1 MSTYIFR
8 WPACYE
14 KKPCGPSPEWPVN
27 SALRPI
33 YNDSRDILVADSAIY
48 TCKNA
53 SLVTDLGPQVEIP
66 CIFKPGDSEPSFDY
80 PIEWGGKGTKCREP
94 VICKPPFDAP
104 LETGLSLVQQQ
115 DPYLEFQTA
124 KFR

>member
-1 MSTYIFR
+1 M
-8 WPACYE
+8 
-14 KKPCGPSPEWPVN
+14 
-27 SALRPI
+27 
-33 YNDSRDILVADSAIY
+33 ADSAIY

-66 CIFKPGDSEPSFDY
+66 CIFKPGDSEPSFVY
-80 PIEWGGKGTKCREP
+80 PSDEKGANLWGTKATKCREP

-115 DPYLEFQTA
+115 DPYLEFQNA